1 MELSRTLPGM
11 TQQRGGRRETA
22 AIVCPTLGWLLP
34 LVGWIVG
41 AVLAGLSTE
50 WSMREKLVA
59 LPGAFV
65 LVLVAWGLPLV
76 LKGAYTSEEQ
86 RGFVISD
93 SALPIIVVS
102 LMFSGILGGLYLW
115 RRLRVRRVGA

>member
-11 TQQRGGRRETA
+11 TQ
-22 AIVCPTLGWLLP
+22 
-34 LVGWIVG
+34 
-41 AVLAGLSTE
+41 
-50 WSMREKLVA
+50 
-59 LPGAFV
+59 
-65 LVLVAWGLPLV
+65 
-76 LKGAYTSEEQ
+76 Q

>member
-1 MELSRTLPGM
+1 M
-11 TQQRGGRRETA
+11 TRQRGGRRETA
-22 AIVCPTLGWLLP
+22 AIVCLTLGWLLP
-34 LVGWIVG
+34 LVGWLAG
-41 AVLAGLSTE
+41 AILTGLSTE
-50 WSMREKLVA
+50 WSMREKLIA
-59 LPGAFV
+59 LPGAFA

-76 LKGAYTSEEQ
+76 LQGAYTTEEQ

-115 RRLRVRRVGA
+115 RRLRMRRVGA